1 MTYKVPLVIR
11 GRVIDGPNIAFGG
24 RSDGVT
30 FETPDIREHLDEL
43 VLGGG
48 SDLADVHALGS
59 EEILDFLHALG
70 RELTPEKNEGLR
82 EARELSY
89 LCSGLA
95 KETVE
100 QFYNS
105 FGRWFDRDFIREL
118 AENGIGIKYLDG
130 WVPHQMRS
138 GTLARIRAIGAR
150 SVQILSGNVP
160 TVAALSVIRNAMIRG
175 DAIFKTPSN
184 DPITAAVIARTMA
197 EMAPNHPLTRH
208 LSVGYWKGGDAA
220 VEDYLYRPDRIEKII
235 AWGGG
240 PSISHITKYMQPGI
254 DLITLDPKLSQ
265 SIIGRDAFRD
275 EDTMRDVAHRLA
287 IDIGCYNQQACV
299 NSRVVYVET
308 GDDAEGIAQANR
320 FGEILY
326 EAIQALPGTVSGPA
340 RRLPTQLAEELQT
353 IKIMSFDHK
362 LYGGGVEGGVI
373 VSQSSEPVDFAPIL
387 SDRVANLVPI
397 NDFDIPV
404 ASVTAYTQTIG
415 IYPDALKEEL
425 RDRLVLA
432 GAQRTVSLGYAAKSS
447 IVGPHDGMEP
457 FRRMCKW
464 IVDETND
471 PAQVSFFR

>member
-1 MTYKVPLVIR
+1 MTYKVPLIIR
-11 GRVIDGPNIAFGG
+11 GRIIDGPMISFGG
-24 RSDGVT
+24 RSDGVV
-30 FETPDIREHLDEL
+30 FETPDVREYLDEL
-43 VLGGG
+43 VLGSG
-48 SDLADVHALGS
+48 SELADVHALGS
-59 EEILDFLHALG
+59 EEILEFLHALG
-70 RELTPEKNEGLR
+70 RELVFEKNAALR
-82 EARELSY
+82 EACDLACI
-89 LCSGLA
+89 CSGLSR
-95 KETVE
+95 ETVE
-100 QFYNS
+100 QFYHS
-105 FGRWFDRDFIREL
+105 LGRWFDRDFIREL

-130 WVPHQMRS
+130 WVPHQMAS
-138 GTLARIRAIGAR
+138 GTVARVRAIGSR
-150 SVQILSGNVP
+150 NVQILAGNVP
-160 TVAALSVIRNAMIRG
+160 VVAALSVLRNAMVRG

-184 DPITAAVIARTMA
+184 DPITAAAIAKTMA
-197 EMAPNHPLTRH
+197 QMAPNHPITRH
-208 LSVGYWKGGDAA
+208 LSVGYWKGGDPV

-265 SIIGRDAFRD
+265 AIIGCEAFVD
-275 EDTMRDVAHRLA
+275 EAKMREVAHRLA
-287 IDIGCYNQQACV
+287 IDIACYNQQACA
-299 NSRVVYVET
+299 NARVVYVET
-308 GDDAEGIAQANR
+308 GDDAEGLARANR
-320 FGEILY
+320 FGELLY
-326 EAIQALPGTVSGPA
+326 EAILALPPTVSGPA
-340 RRLPTQLAEELQT
+340 RRLPNQLAEELQT
-353 IKIMSFDHK
+353 LRIMSFDHN

-415 IYPDALKEEL
+415 IYPDQLKEKL
-425 RDRLVLA
+425 RDRLALA
-432 GAQRTVSLGYAAKSS
+432 GAQRTVSLGYAMKSS